1 MGEKKKNLA
10 LLLRGK
16 KNNCMTDLTYFVM
29 SRKREDNLEVILCTE
44 HKISTFAVID
54 FVLLYRE
61 RAVVEKD

>member
-1 MGEKKKNLA
+1 
-10 LLLRGK
+10 
-16 KNNCMTDLTYFVM
+16 MTDLTYFVM

-44 HKISTFAVID
+44 HKISTFAVTD

>member
-1 MGEKKKNLA
+1 
-10 LLLRGK
+10 
-16 KNNCMTDLTYFVM
+16 M

-61 RAVVEKD
+61 RAAVEKDRFTPMELFSGPTV